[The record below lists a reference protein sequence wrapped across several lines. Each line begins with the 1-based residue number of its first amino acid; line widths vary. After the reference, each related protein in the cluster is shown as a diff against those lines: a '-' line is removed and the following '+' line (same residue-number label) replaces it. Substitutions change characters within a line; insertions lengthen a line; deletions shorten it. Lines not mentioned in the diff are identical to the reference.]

1 MTATDRALTLAR
13 AAAAAADDKLA
24 ATIVGLD
31 VSGQL
36 PLTDIFVIISAG
48 NERQV
53 GAIVDEVEERVRLAG
68 AKVIRREGT
77 REARWV
83 LLDFGDIIV
92 HVQHAD
98 ELHFYDLERLWR
110 DCPEVDLG
118 TRGQDPDPDPR
129 AQDPDS
135 DTDLDTPGQDL
146 DSDPDSDTPG
156 LDPEGTPAAAD
167 NDKD

>member
-129 AQDPDS
+129 RQASDPDS
-135 DTDLDTPGQDL
+135 DLDTPGQDA
-146 DSDPDSDTPG
+146 DSDSDVDTPG
-156 LDPEGTPAAAD
+156 RDPEGTPAPAD